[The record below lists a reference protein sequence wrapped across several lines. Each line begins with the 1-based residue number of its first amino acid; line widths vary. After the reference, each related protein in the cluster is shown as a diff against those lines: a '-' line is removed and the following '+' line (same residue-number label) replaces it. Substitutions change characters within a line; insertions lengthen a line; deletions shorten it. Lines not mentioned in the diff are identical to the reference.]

1 MRADL
6 HPRQCT
12 AAAWLQSPRVIE
24 FDPGDA
30 LLVEAMLQKAGPE
43 AVHHYLAVLPAGR
56 TPVGPHVP
64 HLVVTGSLPVRHNSA
79 EVLVLAGRARWQA
92 IRWGNLRHARWVILR
107 WDVSLAALVALVA
120 LLWHA
125 VRGKLS
131 YAGRVALGELPHRR
145 WCFSFAARRPAQH
158 RSARRYVPFAW
169 GIAGFLHQLA
179 QAQVRHVVLRWF
191 ETLPTL
197 PPGEDLD
204 LLVADEDLSK
214 VEALLD
220 AAPGVFPCDLYSVSG
235 LPGTDLDGLPYFP
248 PFLAQQI
255 IDTARP
261 HPSGARVPDPQ
272 RHFLSLAYHVVYH
285 KGPSSGLPP
294 GAGSVDT
301 PQRPDH
307 AQALSRF
314 AWSAMRTTDS
324 SCGPARRVSRGR
336 GCTAVDGEH
345 DYAGVLNQL
354 AAQLGWPLQPK
365 LRSLD
370 TLLAEQGWR
379 PPRDMLLRLARRRP
393 FLRTLLDG
401 GRSQEAP
408 PGLAV
413 FILRQAAVVDQA
425 CDRLIDRL
433 RHEGFQVLAIEPL
446 DPPRAHAASR
456 TLRGGNWGQ
465 GPWPASG
472 GPPAVAV
479 VVCDPE
485 PIPPT
490 PRQRRA
496 HPELDNA
503 RLLRKERL
511 RQAFNAGRPRF
522 AHCNVV
528 HSSDNADEALDY
540 LRCLMPQRVEELCRQ
555 AREVRAQFVTT
566 QPVIYAL
573 SQYRR
578 RAKTEIIEFGGQLA
592 VKKTF
597 KPQQR
602 AFCQR
607 EKWALAYLSRQIPA
621 VPPLLAAG
629 PDYVIYPYYRDCLRF
644 RCADG
649 RLLPLKVARQAI
661 AALKQVYEA
670 GYALIDAHPENL
682 VVDPQHGLKLIDFE
696 FLYRYRQRPATFEA
710 SYDMAG
716 CPEDFDGSIPDG
728 GPKNYARHWQ
738 PYVGLS
744 LHSLLYDPPWLQH
757 VKRGLYRLAALPR
770 WGPRR
775 LRAFLTRVW
784 QVGGGSHQPHP
795 SLPASFPAPVAAAEV
810 SRRAA

>member
-1 MRADL
+1 
-6 HPRQCT
+6 
-12 AAAWLQSPRVIE
+12 
-24 FDPGDA
+24 
-30 LLVEAMLQKAGPE
+30 MLQKAGPE

-294 GAGSVDT
+294 GAGSIDT

-354 AAQLGWPLQPK
+354 AAQLGWPLQPT

-425 CDRLIDRL
+425 CDRLIDLCGMR
-433 RHEGFQVLAIEPL
+433 
-446 DPPRAHAASR
+446 ASR
-456 TLRGGNWGQ
+456 FWRSSHSTLRERMRPVARCEGAIGGRGRGRPVVARPLWRSWCATPNRSL
-465 GPWPASG
+465 PRRVSG
-472 GPPAVAV
+472 EHIRSWTTRGSCARN
-479 VVCDPE
+479 VCD
-485 PIPPT
+485 
-490 PRQRRA
+490 R
-496 HPELDNA
+496 
-503 RLLRKERL
+503 
-511 RQAFNAGRPRF
+511 
-522 AHCNVV
+522 
-528 HSSDNADEALDY
+528 HST
-540 LRCLMPQRVEELCRQ
+540 RV
-555 AREVRAQFVTT
+555 VRASHTVTW
-566 QPVIYAL
+566 
-573 SQYRR
+573 
-578 RAKTEIIEFGGQLA
+578 
-592 VKKTF
+592 
-597 KPQQR
+597 
-602 AFCQR
+602 C
-607 EKWALAYLSRQIPA
+607 IPA
-621 VPPLLAAG
+621 TTPTRRWTTSAA
-629 PDYVIYPYYRDCLRF
+629 
-644 RCADG
+644 
-649 RLLPLKVARQAI
+649 
-661 AALKQVYEA
+661 
-670 GYALIDAHPENL
+670 
-682 VVDPQHGLKLIDFE
+682 
-696 FLYRYRQRPATFEA
+696 
-710 SYDMAG
+710 
-716 CPEDFDGSIPDG
+716 
-728 GPKNYARHWQ
+728 
-738 PYVGLS
+738 
-744 LHSLLYDPPWLQH
+744 
-757 VKRGLYRLAALPR
+757 
-770 WGPRR
+770 
-775 LRAFLTRVW
+775 
-784 QVGGGSHQPHP
+784 
-795 SLPASFPAPVAAAEV
+795 
-810 SRRAA
+810 